1 MANRNFKHKLMH
13 HHFVLQTSTKFNGDF
28 DMQHRFIRL
37 HEVTAVTGMSRSTI
51 YNRMKDGSFPRSY
64 QLGDRLVAWLE
75 KDIENW
81 MTSKIEETHWTKGKE
96 WVL

>member
-1 MANRNFKHKLMH
+1 
-13 HHFVLQTSTKFNGDF
+13 
-28 DMQHRFIRL
+28 MQHRFIRL

-81 MTSKIEETHWTKGKE
+81 MNSKIEGTHWTNGKE
-96 WVL
+96 WAL

>member
-1 MANRNFKHKLMH
+1 MHKLMQH
-13 HHFVLQTSTKFNGDF
+13 HSDPQTTAKSNGEV

-37 HEVTAVTGMSRSTI
+37 HELTAVTGMSRSTI

-75 KDIENW
+75 KDVESWMASKVEGSNW
-81 MTSKIEETHWTKGKE
+81 KE
-96 WVL
+96 VKDWGHE